1 MKRYVVAKRTR
12 INLGLENDAELA
24 PAYQLL
30 SSAIKVRQPHVAPCT
45 SHAARCTSHAARCTF
60 TSTHPAG
67 RLCGGDLDE

>member
-1 MKRYVVAKRTR
+1 MDEHWMKRYVVAKRTR

-30 SSAIKVRQPHVAPCT
+30 SSAIKVRQLHVAPCT
-45 SHAARCTSHAARCTF
+45 SHAARGTF
-60 TSTHPAG
+60 TSPHPAG